1 MKSWLDPLAIG
12 VGATIFAGS
21 VVAGGF
27 IYQRTVEQ
35 LDSIVDGRLRNLAVM
50 AADMTNAEQ
59 HATMVRPEQKTG
71 PEYQHLIAPY
81 LSILRANDDLIYVY
95 TVVPCSGGACI
106 VLDAAL
112 PRQGEAVVPSD
123 VMQVY
128 EQPSPALVKAL
139 RSGQAVVESEPYTD
153 EYGTFLSAYA
163 PMYRNG
169 AQIGIVGVDM
179 SIRQYQAKVAQIR
192 GALGVGLL
200 LAAAFA
206 LGFAALITALRRRN
220 ADLQGKYRS
229 IITHISVVI
238 FECRLDDNLT
248 VQFINSYIETL
259 TGYPSSDFVRGK
271 VRHFADLIP
280 ETERPAVLQGVRRQL
295 DTADRFEIEF
305 RLQPRTVAGGGS
317 RRPVWV
323 RVNGHV
329 KARET
334 DGAITIEG
342 FMQDITLR
350 KATEAKVAESEKQFR
365 ALADSTPNLLWI
377 TDLDGDC
384 VFFNRTWLDFRGQAL
399 NDETDAGWLAHVH
412 HEDVAACTEKFSEG
426 VAQQAAFQCW
436 FRLRRADGDYRWMLA
451 NATPRLNS
459 AGRCEGFILA
469 ATDITDRK
477 AFETRLKRTAQHLE
491 LFFRHTPAAIAVFNI
506 ELRHLM
512 VSERWRSDFG
522 LYDSDP
528 IGRTL
533 YQVAP
538 AQAEYWHDE
547 HRRCLSG
554 EIVTNSGAL
563 VPMPGG
569 GEEWISY
576 AFHPWYED
584 DMVMGIIMFTEVITE
599 RKRLEGELT
608 QHRDNLQ
615 SLVEAQTSDLRQAKE
630 QAEAS
635 VRAKSEFL
643 SNMSHEL
650 RTPMHAILNY
660 AAMGE
665 KRLTGL
671 PSGDGVDKL
680 TKYLGNIRT
689 AGTRLLGL
697 LNNLLDLAKLESGKM
712 TFDLAP
718 TDLRGVVE
726 QSCMELDSLVKARQ
740 LHLDVEWNAADTV
753 ITVDRGRLIQVMVNL
768 LSNAIKF
775 SPEGGNVSV
784 AVEEDRYGLICT
796 VSDDGPGVPE
806 GELEHIFETFVQSSE
821 TRSGAGGTGL
831 GLSICRQI
839 VGAHGGR
846 IWAENL
852 HPKGAR
858 LAFTL
863 PRERT
868 AIALAG

>member
-1 MKSWLDPLAIG
+1 MKSWLDPLALG
-12 VGATIFAGS
+12 VGVTIFAGS

-27 IYQRTVEQ
+27 IYHQTVEQ
-35 LDSIVDGRLRNLAVM
+35 LDAIVDGRLRNLAVM
-50 AADMTNAEQ
+50 AADMTDVDL
-59 HATMVRPEQKTG
+59 HATMVRPEQKADAD
-71 PEYQHLIAPY
+71 YRRLIAPY
-81 LSILRANDDLIYVY
+81 LSILKANDDLIYVY
-95 TVVPCSGGACI
+95 TVVPCSKATCI

-112 PRQGEAVVPSD
+112 PRAGETVIPSD

-128 EQPSPALVKAL
+128 EEPSPTLVKAL
-139 RSGQAVVESEPYTD
+139 RSGQAIVESEPYTD

-163 PMYRNG
+163 PIYRNG
-169 AQIGIVGVDM
+169 VQAGIVGVDM
-179 SIRQYQAKVAQIR
+179 SVRQYQAKVALIR
-192 GALGVGLL
+192 GALEVGLA
-200 LAAAFA
+200 LAGLFAVAFS
-206 LGFAALITALRRRN
+206 ALIAVLRRRN
-220 ADLQGKYRS
+220 AELLGKYRS
-229 IITHISVVI
+229 IITHISAVI

-248 VQFINSYIETL
+248 IQFVNNHIEAL
-259 TGYPSSDFVRGK
+259 TGYPASDFVQGRE
-271 VRHFADLIP
+271 RHFADLIP
-280 ETERPAVLQGVRRQL
+280 DAERAAVLQGLRRQL
-295 DTADRFEIEF
+295 ESADRFEIEF
-305 RLQPRTVAGGGS
+305 RLQPRSGPDGSS

-329 KARET
+329 KSR
-334 DGAITIEG
+334 DGDGVITIEG

-350 KATEAKVAESEKQFR
+350 KATEAKVADSEKQFR

-384 VFFNRTWLDFRGQAL
+384 IFFNRTWLDFRGQTL
-399 NDETDAGWLAHVH
+399 TEEMDAGWLANVH
-412 HEDVAACTEKFSEG
+412 GEDVAACADKFAEG
-426 VAQQAAFQCW
+426 VAQQRAFQCW
-436 FRLRRADGDYRWMLA
+436 FRLRRVDGDYRWMLA
-451 NATPRLNS
+451 NATPRINS
-459 AGRCEGFILA
+459 AGRCEGFIMA

-491 LFFRHTPAAIAVFNI
+491 IFFRHTPAAIAVFNI

-512 VSERWRSDFG
+512 VSERWRSDYG
-522 LYDSDP
+522 LHDSDP

-538 AQAEYWHDE
+538 EQAEFWHDE

-554 EIVTNSGAL
+554 EIVTNAGAL

-608 QHRDNLQ
+608 QHRDHLQ

-660 AAMGE
+660 AVMGE
-665 KRLTGL
+665 KRLVSL
-671 PSGDGVDKL
+671 PAGDASEKL
-680 TKYLGNIRT
+680 AKYLGNIQT
-689 AGTRLLGL
+689 AGSRLLGL

-712 TFDLAP
+712 TFDLASN
-718 TDLRGVVE
+718 DLRNVIE
-726 QSCMELDSLVKARQ
+726 HSCMELDSLVKAR
-740 LHLDVEWNAADTV
+740 HLNLSVAWKTADTV
-753 ITVDRGRLIQVMVNL
+753 VTIDRGRMIQVLVNL

-775 SPEGGNVSV
+775 SPEGGDVTV
-784 AVEEDRYGLICT
+784 CVEDTPDGLVCS
-796 VSDDGPGVPE
+796 VSDEGPGVPD
-806 GELEHIFETFVQSSE
+806 GELEHIFETFVQSSQ

-839 VGAHGGR
+839 IDAHGGT

-852 HPKGAR
+852 APRGAR
-858 LAFTL
+858 LTFVL
-863 PRERT
+863 PRESVE
-868 AIALAG
+868 IALAG